1 MRFPLYQFFS
11 FLNQS
16 ITFYLVFPVMIALG
30 VVLTIRL
37 RGLQITQLKAG
48 FKSLLQSKQ
57 GEVGSISN
65 YQAVSAVV
73 AGNLGTGNIS
83 GMAIALTTGGPG
95 ALIWMWVIAFF
106 GSIIQ
111 YSSCVLGAKYR
122 EKNKE
127 GEYVGGPMYYL
138 RNGLGYKK
146 TASVFALFTLVAA
159 IGVGNFAQVNSI
171 TLPLQ
176 SIGIKSFPAGLV
188 IMALAALV
196 TLGGVQRIAKVAASV
211 VPVMALLYLGAGI
224 VILSVHKE
232 AIIPSLAMMVKCA
245 FQGSACI
252 GGVLGFGVVKALSIG
267 LERGIFATDAGTGI
281 VPILQSGAKSKN
293 VVSHGISTLV
303 APFLVMIVCTMTGL
317 ILLVTGAFTQEGLAS
332 TNMVVFAFSQVFGK
346 IGGMALVLLA
356 LFLFAYTTIVAWGG
370 CAEKAAEF
378 LWDKKRAKVFQ
389 YFYLALIP
397 FGAIARVDVVW
408 LFADIAISF
417 MLITNLV
424 GIIRLSKEVVLET
437 RQHFQKALAAK
448 P

>member
-11 FLNQS
+11 FLNQNV
-16 ITFYLVFPVMIALG
+16 TFYLVFPVMIALG
-30 VVLTIRL
+30 IVLTIRL
-37 RGLQITQLKAG
+37 RCLQIRQLKAG
-48 FKSLLQSKQ
+48 FSSLVHSKQ
-57 GEVGSISN
+57 EEAGSISN
-65 YQAVSAVV
+65 YQAISAVV

-122 EKNKE
+122 QKNAE

-138 RNGLGYKK
+138 KNGLGYKK
-146 TASVFALFTLVAA
+146 IAIIFSLFTLVAA

-176 SIGIKSFPAGLV
+176 AIGVSPFAAGLL
-188 IMALAALV
+188 IMTFAALV

-211 VPVMALLYLGAGI
+211 VPIMALLYLGAGI
-224 VILSVHKE
+224 IILFAYKAS
-232 AIIPSLAMMVKCA
+232 ILPSLALMFKCA
-245 FQGSACI
+245 FQGGACI
-252 GGVLGFGVVKALSIG
+252 GGVLGFGVVKALSTG

-281 VPILQSGAKSKN
+281 VPILQSGARSKN

-303 APFLVMIVCTMTGL
+303 APFLVMIICTMTGL

-346 IGGMALVLLA
+346 VGGTALVLFA
-356 LFLFAYTTIVAWGG
+356 LFLFAYTTIIAWGG

-378 LWDKKRAKVFQ
+378 LWNKKKAKFFQ

-397 FGAIARVDVVW
+397 FGAVSRVDFVW
-408 LFADIAISF
+408 LFADVAISC
-417 MLITNLV
+417 MLITNLI
-424 GIIRLSKEVVLET
+424 GIIRLSKEVILET
-437 RQHFQKALAAK
+437 RKHFQKEQLAE
-448 P
+448 